1 MENYLHPLNF
11 TLLIMTSELCIL
23 SQIKVYEKTCECCG
37 AETVWGT
44 VFNQLFSQKKRDCWA
59 STFPAWK
66 KSTKQET
73 DAQLCLSFASLESM
87 HNKCTMQSQWYK
99 AWTTDTQWRH
109 KSKKIWKFEPIWQ
122 PKYASVVFKNLGVGV
137 DFRPCSAVK
146 ALSSPGVRSSW
157 SYPYIT

>member
-44 VFNQLFSQKKRDCWA
+44 VFNQLFSQKKKRDCWA

-73 DAQLCLSFASLESM
+73 DAQLCLGFASLESM

-99 AWTTDTQWRH
+99 ARTMDTRWRH
-109 KSKKIWKFEPIWQ
+109 KSKKSGNLGRCGRRNMLWP
-122 PKYASVVFKNLGVGV
+122 SLKNLGVGV
-137 DFRPCSAVK
+137 DFRSCSEDDF
-146 ALSSPGVRSSW
+146 LTGRP
-157 SYPYIT
+157 